1 MKMFVKIA
9 TLTVVLSL
17 IFLIVFFVW
26 GESLTLPFT
35 QQKLIDWFVT
45 IKPYA
50 WIIGISLLVSD
61 LFLPIP
67 ATPVMTA
74 LGAVYGPWLGTF
86 VSFAGSCFAG
96 FCGYFIA
103 RFLSKGMLS
112 RIASEAEVVQFKGFF
127 DAWGGV
133 AIIVSR
139 MTPILPEVMTLL
151 AGLSKMK
158 ISRFTFALSLGTLPT
173 AFLYAYLGHTAR
185 SEPVYAVIGATILPL
200 AIWPL
205 YIILLRHSGS

>member
-17 IFLIVFFVW
+17 IFLIVFFIW

-50 WIIGISLLVSD
+50 WIIGISPLVSD

-74 LGAVYGPWLGTF
+74 LGAVYATWVGTL
-86 VSFAGSCFAG
+86 
-96 FCGYFIA
+96 A
-103 RFLSKGMLS
+103 RF
-112 RIASEAEVVQFKGFF
+112 V
-127 DAWGGV
+127 
-133 AIIVSR
+133 
-139 MTPILPEVMTLL
+139 
-151 AGLSKMK
+151 
-158 ISRFTFALSLGTLPT
+158 
-173 AFLYAYLGHTAR
+173 
-185 SEPVYAVIGATILPL
+185 
-200 AIWPL
+200 
-205 YIILLRHSGS
+205 